1 MKFEFILAQKAQFPI
16 TEMCHV
22 LEVSTSGYYAW
33 TKREKSQ
40 RQVDDERWLR
50 LIRSIFEA
58 SRETYGSPRIHAT
71 LKALGHKI
79 AEKRVARI
87 MQENGIVVRPA
98 PAWRCVT
105 TKADPLNAVAANEL
119 DRDFTATGVN
129 EKWVTDVTFVPT
141 DEGWLYLA
149 SMIDLYNRE
158 VVGWAMGESND
169 TTLTLNALDMALEFR
184 NPPEGLI
191 HHSDRG
197 SNYTAKDYRKALSD
211 RGIQCSMSRKGNCWD
226 NAVSE
231 SFFATI
237 KKELIHRF
245 TFSTRREAAAAIFEY
260 IEVFYNRVRLH
271 SQLGYTSPAQF
282 RRNHQTTATVV
293 A

>member
-1 MKFEFILAQKAQFPI
+1 MQKAHYPV
-16 TEMCHV
+16 TDLCNA

-33 TKREKSQ
+33 SKREKCL
-40 RQVDDERWLR
+40 RKVEDDSWLD
-50 LIRSIFEA
+50 LITSIFKS

-71 LKALGHKI
+71 LKELGHKI

-87 MQENGIVVRPA
+87 MRENGIVVSPVR
-98 PAWRCVT
+98 AWRCIT
-105 TKADPLNAVAANEL
+105 TKADPLHAVAANDL
-119 DRDFTATGVN
+119 DRDFSATAVN

-158 VVGWAMGESND
+158 VVGWAMGDSND

-197 SNYTAKDYRKALSD
+197 SNYTAKDYRQALSD

-245 TFSTRREAAAAIFEY
+245 KFSTRREAAAAIFEY
-260 IEVFYNRVRLH
+260 IEVFYNRVRKH

-282 RRNHQTTATVV
+282 RRNNQPA
-293 A
+293 ADAA

>member
-1 MKFEFILAQKAQFPI
+1 MKFEFVAAQKAHYPV
-16 TEMCHV
+16 TELCNA
-22 LEVSTSGYYAW
+22 LEVSTSGFYAW
-33 TKREKSQ
+33 SKREKSQ
-40 RQVDDERWLR
+40 RQVDDEGWLE
-50 LIRSIFEA
+50 LITSIFKS
-58 SRETYGSPRIHAT
+58 SRETYGSPRIHAA
-71 LKALGHKI
+71 LKELGHKI

-87 MQENGIVVRPA
+87 MRENGIVVSPVR
-98 PAWRCVT
+98 AWRCIT
-105 TKADPLNAVAANEL
+105 TKADPLNAVAPNEL
-119 DRDFTATGVN
+119 DRDFTATAVN
-129 EKWVTDVTFVPT
+129 QKWVTDVTFIRT
-141 DEGWLYLA
+141 GEGWLYLA

-197 SNYTAKDYRKALSD
+197 SNYTAKDYRKALSN

-260 IEVFYNRVRLH
+260 IEVFYNRVRKH

-282 RRNHQTTATVV
+282 RRNSQSA
-293 A
+293 AEAA

>member
-1 MKFEFILAQKAQFPI
+1 MRFEFVTAQKTSYSVIELCQA
-16 TEMCHV
+16 

-33 TKREKSQ
+33 CKREKSP
-40 RQVDDERWLR
+40 RQVQDEVWLE
-50 LIRSIFEA
+50 LIKSIFKS
-58 SRETYGSPRIHAT
+58 SRETYGSPRIYAT
-71 LKALGHKI
+71 LKELGHQI
-79 AEKRVARI
+79 GEKRVARI
-87 MQENGIVVRPA
+87 MKENSIVVGPER
-98 PAWRCVT
+98 AWRCVT

-119 DRDFTATGVN
+119 DREFTATAVN
-129 EKWVTDVTFVPT
+129 EKWVTDVTFIPT

-169 TTLTLNALDMALEFR
+169 TALTLNALDMALDFN
-184 NPPEGLI
+184 NPPEGLV

-197 SNYTAKDYRKALSD
+197 SNYTAKAYRKALSD

-226 NAVSE
+226 NAVAE

-245 TFSTRREAAAAIFEY
+245 KFTTRRQAAAAIFEY
-260 IEVFYNRVRLH
+260 IEVFYNRVRKH
-271 SQLGYTSPAQF
+271 SHLGYTSPAQF
-282 RRNHQTTATVV
+282 RRNNQPA
-293 A
+293 AKPA